1 MSIFSRLSDIINA
14 NLNALL
20 EKAEDPEKI
29 IRLMIQE
36 MEDTLVEI
44 RSAAAKCIADKKELN
59 RRIAFLEREQS
70 EWAGRAELA
79 VRRDREDLAR
89 AALAEKQAIS
99 DEIEALNGDLGQL
112 DGQLAKFN
120 EDISKLQSKLTDAK
134 NRQRSIVLRHKTAT
148 TQLAARKHI
157 HDDSIDEML
166 FRFENAERKID
177 RIESEGEAMDMGRRR
192 NLADEIAGL
201 EDDDRVE
208 EALKDLKSQV
218 KSGSAKRTESGAE
231 EAGGDKEKS

>member
-29 IRLMIQE
+29 IRMMIQE

-44 RSAAAKCIADKKELN
+44 RSAAAKCIADKKEL
-59 RRIAFLEREQS
+59 RRRVDALQREHA
-70 EWAGRAELA
+70 EWSDRAELA
-79 VRRDREDLAR
+79 VRREREDLAR

-99 DEIEALNGDLGQL
+99 DEIERLEGDLGLLDDQL
-112 DGQLAKFN
+112 EQFN
-120 EDISKLQSKLTDAK
+120 EDIGKLQSKLTDAK

-177 RIESEGEAMDMGRRR
+177 RIESEGEVLNMGRRR

-208 EALKDLKSQV
+208 EELANLKSQV
-218 KSGSAKRTESGAE
+218 GKKDSKA
-231 EAGGDKEKS
+231 KEKK

>member
-44 RSAAAKCIADKKELN
+44 RSAAAKCIADKKELH
-59 RRIAFLEREQS
+59 RRIEFLEREKG

-89 AALAEKQAIS
+89 AALAEKQALD
-99 DEIEALNGDLGQL
+99 DEIEAMSNDLGLLDKQL
-112 DGQLAKFN
+112 EKFN
-120 EDISKLQSKLTDAK
+120 EDIGKLQSKLTDAK

-177 RIESEGEAMDMGRRR
+177 RIESEGEALDMGRRR

-201 EDDDRVE
+201 EDDDRI
-208 EALKDLKSQV
+208 EAALNDLKSNLD
-218 KSGSAKRTESGAE
+218 KEGSAKA
-231 EAGGDKEKS
+231 ADDKESK